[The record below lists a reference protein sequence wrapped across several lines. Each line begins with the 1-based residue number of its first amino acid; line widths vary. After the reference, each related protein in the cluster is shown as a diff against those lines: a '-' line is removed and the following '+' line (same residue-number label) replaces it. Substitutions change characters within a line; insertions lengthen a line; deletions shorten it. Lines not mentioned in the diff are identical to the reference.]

1 MVQNHML
8 QLLCL
13 IAMEPPVSLD
23 ADRVRD
29 EKLKVLRALRP
40 IEPHE
45 VPTLTVRGQ
54 YTQGAIDGKPVP
66 GYIADLGRRGDQHD
80 RDLRRAEGRGAHL
93 ALGRRAVLPAHR
105 QAAAAEGVR
114 DRHPVPRAA
123 VLDLPARRR
132 AMAPNKLII
141 RLQPEEGM
149 RLEMMTKDPGPGG
162 LRLSPDRRS
171 TSASRRPS
179 ACASP
184 MPMSGC

>member
-45 VPTLTVRGQ
+45 VATLTVRGQ
-54 YTQGAIDGKPVP
+54 YAQGAIDGQPVP
-66 GYIADLGRRGDQHD
+66 GYLADLERR
-80 RDLRRAEGRGAHL
+80 RRASQTETFV
-93 ALGRRAVLPAHR
+93 ALKADVRTWRWANVPFYLRTGKRLPQKVSEIVIQYRAP
-105 QAAAAEGVR
+105 
-114 DRHPVPRAA
+114 A

-132 AMAPNKLII
+132 ATGRP
-141 RLQPEEGM
+141 
-149 RLEMMTKDPGPGG
+149 
-162 LRLSPDRRS
+162 
-171 TSASRRPS
+171 TS
-179 ACASP
+179 
-184 MPMSGC
+184 